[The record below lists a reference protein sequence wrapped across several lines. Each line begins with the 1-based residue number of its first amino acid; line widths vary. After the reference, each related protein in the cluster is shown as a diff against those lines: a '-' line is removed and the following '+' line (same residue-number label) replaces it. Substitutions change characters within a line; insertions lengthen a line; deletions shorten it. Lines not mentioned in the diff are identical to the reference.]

1 MFAISIMFTVSP
13 SKVVIGRPVL
23 GFLGPVGVD
32 FLFFK
37 DLTFRA
43 SEVRALSVLAPLYF
57 KAFAFVGAMSANGGL
72 AAGTDEVLLC
82 EEVSVCVLAGAGL
95 ATGADLTTGAAGA
108 AGVAD
113 L

>member
-82 EEVSVCVLAGAGL
+82 EVSVCVLAGAGL
-95 ATGADLTTGAAGA
+95 AAGAGLTAGAAGA